1 MLMSGFVRGE
11 VIGDASLLEGMG
23 TKSITEASNEPQQ
36 RQENVH
42 ALQTD
47 EGADVE
53 PATTERRMAKQSER
67 KQKGIKGKKKDRE
80 RSEKKAKKQ
89 HAKPTTGMD
98 EKCEKRRKEEKCT
111 KAQTVDSKTKKTNKG
126 KSHKKSDIKGKTAVK
141 ADNAKAQ
148 KKARK
153 AQKAA
158 LCEVEEQGDRRKNRF
173 KEGTSRA
180 AERAAT
186 RASEPA
192 VEQSRSGKKR
202 KALDA
207 TCDSNKRKK
216 DTIGDEKSNRNH
228 KCT

>member
-23 TKSITEASNEPQQ
+23 TKSITEASNELQQ

-158 LCEVEEQGDRRKNRF
+158 LCEVEEQGDRRKN
-173 KEGTSRA
+173 
-180 AERAAT
+180 ERAAT

-228 KCT
+228 KRT